1 VASIA
6 CLFGLCV
13 ASRWFGCQQWGRI
26 KERKAICRGTDE
38 KSDLDFF
45 CFQANFVNSL
55 QGLIFLVISAR
66 KLALDNQSRF
76 RLEWSNPSEGLN
88 IQRLFLWGG
97 DSYFFPL
104 FLGLSS
110 FFWMA
115 MCSSSAIVA
124 EGANLACLNSVST
137 KQLFVLC
144 NTLANCLLSI
154 TLVLIVY
161 WV

>member
-88 IQRLFLWGG
+88 IQRLFFGG
-97 DSYFFPL
+97 GGLVLFP
-104 FLGLSS
+104 S
-110 FFWMA
+110 FF
-115 MCSSSAIVA
+115 
-124 EGANLACLNSVST
+124 GF
-137 KQLFVLC
+137 K
-144 NTLANCLLSI
+144 
-154 TLVLIVY
+154 LVFLDGYV
-161 WV
+161 